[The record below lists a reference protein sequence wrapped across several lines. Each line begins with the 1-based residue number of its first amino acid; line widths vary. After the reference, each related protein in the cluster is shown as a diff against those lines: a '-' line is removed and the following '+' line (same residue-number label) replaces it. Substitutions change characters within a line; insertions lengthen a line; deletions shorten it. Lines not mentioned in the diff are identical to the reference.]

1 LTQTLYEFGEFDID
15 CARFELR
22 RNGPIVKLEHIPM
35 EFHILLAEKDGSVV
49 TRQGD
54 YHPGPP
60 SDWVFG
66 GFESWMAALQARAC
80 S

>member
-1 LTQTLYEFGEFDID
+1 MPSALFHFGEFEID

-22 RNGPIVKLEHIPM
+22 RNGRVVKLEHIPM
-35 EFHILLAEKDGSVV
+35 ELLILLAEKDGSVV

-66 GFESWMAALQARAC
+66 GFESWMAALQAWVC
-80 S
+80 G